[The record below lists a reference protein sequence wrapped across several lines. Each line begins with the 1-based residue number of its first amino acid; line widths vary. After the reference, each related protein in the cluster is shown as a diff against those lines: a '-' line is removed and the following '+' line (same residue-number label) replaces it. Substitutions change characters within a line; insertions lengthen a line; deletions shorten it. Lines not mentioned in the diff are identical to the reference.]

1 MNKHNYNSE
10 NISEDDFRVLG
21 QPEKKHF
28 NKKKAIIALLTV
40 IAMLF
45 CATLI
50 TLLLQKPTDKPVSE
64 QLDEFLDKQDPNIK
78 HSYTQKFDIIINDTV
93 DELNLTFYIPRNAI
107 PAVTIGSPALDTNT
121 TLTEEVVLAF
131 RAANLDSVNNI
142 EGCFVCKGVVYQ
154 PVTDLKH
161 KGFCAIIDNVITIGK
176 ANSSPLSEKAIEK
189 KGYYFRQYSLVADG
203 NATANMKED
212 SIYYKYY
219 KTKTL
224 RRALCQR
231 RDKFFVVE
239 CDNIS
244 MYKLAQVLVNLGVDN
259 AIYLIGGHNPK
270 TFDGWWRD
278 KNDDIELFR
287 KKEEFIKYPLENYI
301 VWRKAGVD
309 K

>member
-21 QPEKKHF
+21 QPEKKRF
-28 NKKKAIIALLTV
+28 NKKKVIIALLTF
-40 IAMLF
+40 IALLF
-45 CATLI
+45 CVAIIMLS
-50 TLLLQKPTDKPVSE
+50 LQKPTVKPVSE
-64 QLDEFLDKQDPNIK
+64 QLDEFLDKQSDDLKLSYAEKLDIK
-78 HSYTQKFDIIINDTV
+78 IDDTIDV
-93 DELNLTFYIPRNAI
+93 LNLTLYVPRNAI
-107 PAVTIGSPALDTNT
+107 SSVTIGSPNT
-121 TLTEEVVLAF
+121 TLTEEAVLAF
-131 RAANLDSVNNI
+131 RAANLHPDSSLVD
-142 EGCFVCKGVVYQ
+142 CFVCNGVVFQ
-154 PVTDLKH
+154 PDTISPPVH
-161 KGFCAIIDNVITIGK
+161 KGFCAIIDNVITIGT
-176 ANSSPLSEKAIEK
+176 AERTPLFEQAAETNGSF
-189 KGYYFRQYSLVADG
+189 FRQYSLVADG

-244 MYKLAQVLVNLGVDN
+244 MYKLAQVLVDLGVDN

-301 VWRKAGVD
+301 VWEKVEVD
-309 K
+309 N